1 MTLVLRPLS
10 AGHHKRLIL
19 LECGLITDCYNALTN
34 LVWTLMHDFGTRT
47 LVLGVQ

>member
-19 LECGLITDCYNALTN
+19 LEVRLDHGLLQRSYKFS
-34 LVWTLMHDFGTRT
+34 MDFDA
-47 LVLGVQ
+47 